1 MMTEP
6 VVAQKKPYNVDVK
19 AGREYHWCACGKST
33 NQPFCDGSHM
43 GTEFKPH
50 IFTLPKM
57 KLYISVVAKIPA
69 INRSVMVLTTIS
81 KFLSPG

>member
-50 IFTLPKM
+50 NFNATKDETVHFCGCKNTGNKPVCDGSHNNL
-57 KLYISVVAKIPA
+57 
-69 INRSVMVLTTIS
+69 
-81 KFLSPG
+81 

>member
-1 MMTEP
+1 MTEP

-43 GTEFKPH
+43 GTEFKPYNFNATKNAH
-50 IFTLPKM
+50 
-57 KLYISVVAKIPA
+57 
-69 INRSVMVLTTIS
+69 
-81 KFLSPG
+81 